1 MFGLDLMIF
10 LAILIAAYMA
20 WNIGA
25 NDVANAMGTS
35 VGSGALTFRNAIIAA
50 AVFEFLGAFFAGD
63 AVTDTV
69 RKGILNFEEAD
80 LETYSTQLKYGF
92 IAAMFAAA
100 LWLTVATKYGLPVS
114 TTHSIVGGIL
124 GIGIYVAPD
133 HVDWTVVTKI
143 VMSWVASPLL
153 GGILAFTTF
162 NIVKKVIMDAENPI
176 ERSRVMAPI
185 LALPTFFVLGL
196 ALQYKAMKGLI
207 KRLDSEGILN
217 KAEWLPAKEGT
228 TFNIFEEGA
237 WLPLNSLLLAL
248 FIGIIASSILYWIL
262 KDYEFEEEG
271 YQGVEKIF
279 IWLQIITAC
288 YVAFAHGANDR
299 SNAIGPMAAVWQI
312 HEQDVLQSEAAIP
325 TWLILLGSAGI
336 TLGVMTWGARVM
348 VTVGK
353 KITHITPTRGF
364 AAEFGAATTVLIFSM
379 PFLAVPIS
387 TTHTLIGSVVGVGLA
402 GGTASVDF
410 KVFGKIAASWV
421 ASIPAAAFGAIAL
434 YMIFGLNET
443 RFIISVA
450 IILSIIIWLLYN
462 SITNELKSDIR
473 SEAEG

>member
-10 LAILIAAYMA
+10 LAILVAGYMA

-50 AVFEFLGAFFAGD
+50 AIFEFLGAFFAGD

-80 LETYSTQLKYGF
+80 LAVYSTELKYGF

-100 LWLTVATKYGLPVS
+100 LWLTTATKYGLPVS

-124 GIGIYVAPD
+124 GIGLYVAPE
-133 HVDWTVVTKI
+133 HVDWGVVTKI

-162 NIVKKVIMDAENPI
+162 NIVKKVIMDVENPV
-176 ERSRVMAPI
+176 ERSRIMAPI

-207 KRLDSEGILN
+207 SRLDAKGFID
-217 KAEWLPAKEGT
+217 KADWLPAKEGT

-248 FIGIIASSILYWIL
+248 FIGILASSILYWIL
-262 KDYEFEEEG
+262 RDYEFEEKG

-279 IWLQIITAC
+279 VWLQVITAC

-312 HEQDVLQSEAAIP
+312 HEQDVLQSEAVVP

-402 GGTASVDF
+402 GGTSSVDF

-421 ASIPAAAFGAIAL
+421 ASIPAASLGAIGL
-434 YMIFGLNET
+434 YIIFGLNET
-443 RFIISVA
+443 RFILSVTL
-450 IILSIIIWLLYN
+450 ILSAIFWLLYT
-462 SITNELKSDIR
+462 SIMDERKADIQ
-473 SEAEG
+473 SEAEA